1 MISVYYRVKAGES
14 LSQIAHR
21 YGVEEEVLVRLNRLE
36 GVRFLEEGQQ
46 LRIPVKEPVRHRPPK
61 PAPAPSPEPGPWLVL
76 LPGETAGEAARRAGI
91 SEGFLF
97 WLNGMAPG
105 QKLYPGQRLRIRP

>member
-14 LSQIAHR
+14 LSQIARR

-61 PAPAPSPEPGPWLVL
+61 PAPNWTTSA
-76 LPGETAGEAARRAGI
+76 LPPTTRALPKPASATAC
-91 SEGFLF
+91 ST
-97 WLNGMAPG
+97 
-105 QKLYPGQRLRIRP
+105 

>member
-14 LSQIAHR
+14 LSQIARR

-76 LPGETAGEAARRAGI
+76 LPGETAGEAARRAGM
-91 SEGFLF
+91 SGVFFF
-97 WLNGMAPG
+97 WVTGMAPG
-105 QKLYPGQRLRIRP
+105 QNWFAGERPRIRP